1 MRFKWTFWRAV
12 FVLVLLS
19 GLYGTFRRFT
29 GGLAASTN
37 LSDAFPWG
45 IWIGFDVLCGV
56 MLAAGGFTLMAAVH
70 IFNVERFKPIVR
82 PTLLTAFLGYTLV
95 CVALMFDLGRFW
107 NIWHPL
113 VMWNPHSVMFEV
125 GWCVMLYTA
134 VLALEFAPVLL
145 ERLQLMPEQR
155 VARAADA
162 GLRTLKLFA
171 LPIVVAGVLL
181 STLHQSS
188 LGTLYLIFPTKLYP
202 LWYSP
207 LLPFQFFISAI
218 GVGLAM
224 TIFESHMSARHFG
237 RHLELPLLRELGR
250 ILVVVLMLYGVLR
263 FQDLYHRHAL
273 GLILVPRM
281 ETWMFLLEIA
291 LCLAIPLAM
300 LLTPRIRNSERGLY
314 VAAVITLLG
323 FVANR
328 LNVSLTGMEAA
339 SGVHYF
345 PKFAEVAVTASIVA
359 VGFAVFSVVTRYL
372 PIFESAGE
380 LVARERRAAAERAK
394 VQPAARIAVAP
405 QPQPEDELVA
415 P

>member
-1 MRFKWTFWRAV
+1 M
-12 FVLVLLS
+12 LS

-82 PTLLTAFLGYTLV
+82 PTLLTAFLGYILV

-145 ERLQLMPEQR
+145 ERLQLTPEQS

-263 FQDLYHRHAL
+263 FQDLYHRRAL
-273 GLILVPRM
+273 GLILVPRI

-291 LCLAIPLAM
+291 LCLAIPLVM
-300 LLTPRIRNSERGLY
+300 LLIPRIRNSERGLY
-314 VAAVITLLG
+314 VAAVVTLLG

-359 VGFAVFSVVTRYL
+359 VGFAVFSIATRYL
-372 PIFESAGE
+372 PIFESAAEMKAREEVKQHAREERERKIQEGKERE
-380 LVARERRAAAERAK
+380 LVN
-394 VQPAARIAVAP
+394 V
-405 QPQPEDELVA
+405 
-415 P
+415 

>member
-1 MRFKWTFWRAV
+1 MKFKWTFWKVV
-12 FVLVLLS
+12 FVLLMIA
-19 GLYGTFRRFT
+19 GLYGAILRFT

-37 LSDAFPWG
+37 LTDAFPWG

-70 IFNVERFKPIVR
+70 IFNVERFKPIAR
-82 PTLLTAFLGYTLV
+82 PTLLTAFLGYILV

-113 VMWNPHSVMFEV
+113 IMWNPHSVMFEV
-125 GWCVMLYTA
+125 GWCVMLYTT

-145 ERLQLMPEQR
+145 ERLQLAPDDR
-155 VARAADA
+155 LARAANA
-162 GLRTLKLFA
+162 GLKMLKLLG
-171 LPIVVAGVLL
+171 LPIVVMGVLL

-188 LGTLYLIFPTKLYP
+188 LGTVYLIFPGKLYP

-207 LLPFQFFISAI
+207 LLPFQFFISAVA
-218 GVGLAM
+218 VGLAM
-224 TIFESHMSARHFG
+224 TIFESHMSARHLG

-263 FQDLYHRHAL
+263 FQDLYHRNVL
-273 GLILVPRM
+273 GLILVPRV

-291 LCLAIPLAM
+291 LCLVIPLVM
-300 LLTPRIRNSERGLY
+300 LLIPRIRNSERGLY
-314 VAAVITLLG
+314 VAAVSTLLG
-323 FVANR
+323 FVGNR

-345 PKFAEVAVTASIVA
+345 PKFAEIAVTASIVA
-359 VGFAVFSVVTRYL
+359 CGFAIFTIATKYL
-372 PIFESAGE
+372 PIFESAAE
-380 LVARERRAAAERAK
+380 LVARERHAAAQRATAVASPHSVVGKERA
-394 VQPAARIAVAP
+394 
-405 QPQPEDELVA
+405 EELVA
-415 P
+415 R